1 VTLEQRIAAAFR
13 LNDEN
18 WMRHANPKSV
28 WSRFTVLPI
37 LIVAFWSRLWLGWW
51 ALLPIAVAIAW
62 MFLNPVVFPKAS
74 STDNW
79 ASKAVLGERVWSNRN
94 RIPVPDHHR
103 RLPNVLNA
111 ISALGMVIVIWGV
124 VVLSIWPTITGAIIG
139 VTFKLWYVD
148 RMVWLY
154 DDMRHIPEYGKWLY

>member
-1 VTLEQRIAAAFR
+1 MTLEQRIAAAFR

>member
-1 VTLEQRIAAAFR
+1 
-13 LNDEN
+13 
-18 WMRHANPKSV
+18 MRHANPKSV

-37 LIVAFWSRLWLGWW
+37 LIVAFWSRIWLGWW
-51 ALLPIAVAIAW
+51 ALLPIVLAIAW

-79 ASKAVLGERVWSNRN
+79 ASKAVLGERVWANRH
-94 RIPVPDHHR
+94 RVPVPDHQKK
-103 RLPNVLNA
+103 LPNVLNA
-111 ISALGMVIVIWGV
+111 ASALGMVVVIWGV
-124 VVLSIWPTITGAIIG
+124 VMLSMWPTITGAIVG

-154 DDMRHIPEYGKWLY
+154 EDMRHLPEYGKWLY

>member
-18 WMRHANPKSV
+18 WMRHAKPKSV